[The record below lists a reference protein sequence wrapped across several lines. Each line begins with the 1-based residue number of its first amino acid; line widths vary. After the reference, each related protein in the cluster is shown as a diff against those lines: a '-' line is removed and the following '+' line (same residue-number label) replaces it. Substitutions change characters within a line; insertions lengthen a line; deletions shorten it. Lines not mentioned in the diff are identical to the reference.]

1 MQRLG
6 RKVPM
11 NLMHYLLPLEANLR
25 TQFFRHSGGSG
36 VSSGSGAAA
45 GAGAK
50 RGLELRRK
58 SRKMFPARCYAR
70 PTVAAGATK
79 VATAIA
85 IFSVTYK

>member
-1 MQRLG
+1 
-6 RKVPM
+6 M
-11 NLMHYLLPLEANLR
+11 NLLHCPSPLRLIYAHNSSVIPAAVESVVEAGQPLA
-25 TQFFRHSGGSG
+25 QVPSE
-36 VSSGSGAAA
+36 
-45 GAGAK
+45 
-50 RGLELRRK
+50 GLELRRK